1 MNTEKS
7 PSRFEN
13 DIITKSLD
21 TNLWDISSSVL
32 VFILAKM
39 LVNPSSSLKIPKI
52 SSKEKRDSNW
62 HCSTYTS

>member
-39 LVNPSSSLKIPKI
+39 LVNPSSLKIPKI